1 MQQKIKEETCQV
13 EIIDRHQQIEIAE
26 HEIRRK
32 QCELDSKIKK
42 PAEAEKFRLEKLA
55 GELAKMTSADF
66 KSFSC
71 WSVGIRLG
79 HFCEYCSFEIHL
91 PFFRKRNNIGQRSVL
106 SKNAYSQTC

>member
-1 MQQKIKEETCQV
+1 LQAAFMQQKIKEETCQV

-55 GELAKMTSADF
+55 GESLQKWF
-66 KSFSC
+66 
-71 WSVGIRLG
+71 RL
-79 HFCEYCSFEIHL
+79 I
-91 PFFRKRNNIGQRSVL
+91 
-106 SKNAYSQTC
+106 